1 MTISQS
7 AVSQSETRIFLNK
20 KIIHIVVALPAA
32 CKGPPLDLQFSIK
45 GVFSEKVCF
54 PDPEGL
60 DLVLDLDLDLVFD
73 LERMEDLDFVSE
85 FDRNFDPE
93 GVLEVE
99 GGQSKMSKIE
109 RYKTLKDF
117 NRESGF

>member
-1 MTISQS
+1 
-7 AVSQSETRIFLNK
+7 
-20 KIIHIVVALPAA
+20 
-32 CKGPPLDLQFSIK
+32 LDLQFSIK